1 MDRITP
7 PNPSLVGARRRSAR
21 AGSLTDTTLPSP
33 RAASGTVPRVIA
45 VVADS
50 AANLPPDV
58 AGSLGIAV
66 VPMYVHLGD
75 RSFRD
80 GVDLSP
86 RQLYERLSAGAAPAT
101 TSTPAPADFLA
112 AFRGSEANGILC
124 VTVAASMSSSHGQAI
139 AASDEFA
146 GTVEVVDSLSA
157 SMAEGFVA
165 MAAARAA
172 ARGAPLAEVA
182 RRARAAAAATRL
194 FATVDTFDHLQRSGR
209 VSRLQAYAATA
220 LDINPVFA
228 FREGRPS
235 ALARPPD
242 TPPRAGPR
250 RRRDHRR
257 PPQVEPCGWPPST
270 RWRRTKPTRWPTAS
284 ASAVSVLERFVV
296 EVTPV
301 VGVHVGPGL
310 VGAAIHPDPA

>member
-1 MDRITP
+1 M
-7 PNPSLVGARRRSAR
+7 
-21 AGSLTDTTLPSP
+21 
-33 RAASGTVPRVIA
+33 IA

-50 AANLPPDV
+50 AANLPSEI
-58 AGSLGIAV
+58 AGALGIAI

-112 AFRGSEANGILC
+112 AFRGSEADEILC

-139 AASDEFA
+139 AAAEEFP

-165 MAAARAA
+165 MAAARTAA
-172 ARGAPLAEVA
+172 QGAPLAQVA

-194 FATVDTFDHLQRSGR
+194 FATVDTFEHLQRSGR

-220 LDINPVFA
+220 MDIKPVFA

-235 ALARPPD
+235 ALARPR
-242 TPPRAGPR
+242 TR
-250 RRRDHRR
+250 RRALDRVIAETIAAAAGR
-257 PPQVEPCGWPPST
+257 PVRLAAIHAMAEDEAHQVAD
-270 RWRRTKPTRWPTAS
+270 RI

-310 VGAAIHPDPA
+310 VGAAIHPDPD

>member
-1 MDRITP
+1 
-7 PNPSLVGARRRSAR
+7 
-21 AGSLTDTTLPSP
+21 
-33 RAASGTVPRVIA
+33 
-45 VVADS
+45 
-50 AANLPPDV
+50 
-58 AGSLGIAV
+58 
-66 VPMYVHLGD
+66 MYVHLGD

-112 AFRGSEANGILC
+112 AFRGSEADEILC

-139 AASDEFA
+139 AAAEEFP

-165 MAAARAA
+165 MAAARTAA
-172 ARGAPLAEVA
+172 QGAPLAQVA

-194 FATVDTFDHLQRSGR
+194 FATVDTFEHLQRSGR

-220 LDINPVFA
+220 MDIKPVFA

-235 ALARPPD
+235 ALARPGHGAARWTASSPRRSA
-242 TPPRAGPR
+242 PPRV
-250 RRRDHRR
+250 D
-257 PPQVEPCGWPPST
+257 PCGWPPST
-270 RWRRTKPTRWPTAS
+270 RWRRTRPTRWPTAS
-284 ASAVSVLERFVV
+284 RPPSPCWSGSSSR
-296 EVTPV
+296 VTPV

-310 VGAAIHPDPA
+310 VGAAIHPDPG

>member
-1 MDRITP
+1 M
-7 PNPSLVGARRRSAR
+7 
-21 AGSLTDTTLPSP
+21 
-33 RAASGTVPRVIA
+33 IA

-50 AANLPPDV
+50 AANLPSDV
-58 AGSLGIAV
+58 AGALGIVV

-112 AFRGSEANGILC
+112 AFRGSEANEILC

-139 AASDEFA
+139 AAADEFA

-172 ARGAPLAEVA
+172 AEGASLAQVA
-182 RRARAAAAATRL
+182 RRARAAAAATSL

-220 LDINPVFA
+220 LDIKPVFA
-228 FREGRPS
+228 FRQGRPS
-235 ALARPPD
+235 ALARPR
-242 TPPRAGPR
+242 TR
-250 RRRDHRR
+250 RRALDRVVAETIDAAAGR
-257 PPQVEPCGWPPST
+257 PVRLAAIHAMAEDEARQVAD
-270 RWRRTKPTRWPTAS
+270 RV

-310 VGAAIHPDPA
+310 VGAAIHPDPG